1 MPFPD
6 PGVGMKRHVTT
17 SGKASRARRDKPA
30 TPQRRTANAV
40 ARRKGSLV
48 TDLQDQVRSLTDELT
63 EARHQQTATSEV
75 LKVISSSPGDLQP
88 VFQAMLENAARVCEA
103 KFGVLFRYGEGA
115 FHAAATLD
123 VPPAYAGFLSRG
135 SFHPEKEPAL
145 AGSPL
150 HRLLLSKDVVRI
162 DDHMAD
168 PNPGPS
174 SVFGGAQSSIA
185 VPLLKDDE
193 LLGAFVIYRTEVRPF
208 TDKQLELVQNFAA
221 QAVIAIENTRLLNE
235 LRQRTD
241 DLSKSLEQ
249 QTATSEVLKVI
260 SSSPGSLDPVFQA
273 MLKNAVNICNARFGA
288 LWLYDGER
296 YRAGALH
303 NVPEAFEE
311 FWRRGPHS
319 PSPESGL
326 FRVAKTKQPAQ
337 IVDVKAEPGYASGD
351 ALIVAGA
358 DLAGIRS
365 LVIVPMLKEEELIG
379 AIGIYQ
385 QEVRPFSDKQIE
397 LVTNFAA
404 QAVIAIENTRLLSE
418 LREVTA
424 ATDRDFGGVEGHQLV
439 TRRVAAGVPVAP
451 RKRHPHLRGEV
462 RCSMASRG

>member
-1 MPFPD
+1 MPSPD
-6 PGVGMKRHVTT
+6 PGMGMKRHVTT

-63 EARHQQTATSEV
+63 EARHQQTATTEV

-135 SFHPEKEPAL
+135 SFRPEKEPAL
-145 AGSPL
+145 AGSPM

-193 LLGAFVIYRTEVRPF
+193 LVGAFVIYRTEVRPF
-208 TDKQLELVQNFAA
+208 TDKQIELVQNFAA

-241 DLSKSLEQ
+241 DLSESLEQ

-260 SSSPGSLDPVFQA
+260 SSSPGELEPVFNA
-273 MLKNAVNICNARFGA
+273 MLENATRICEAKFGVLYSFEGDAFRPAAMHNAPPAYGAYGARVIRPSLAQPALGRLATQRSMPHRRLQRFQALPGA
-288 LWLYDGER
+288 IRTWPRGEL
-296 YRAGALH
+296 AGARPL
-303 NVPEAFEE
+303 
-311 FWRRGPHS
+311 
-319 PSPESGL
+319 
-326 FRVAKTKQPAQ
+326 VA
-337 IVDVKAEPGYASGD
+337 
-351 ALIVAGA
+351 
-358 DLAGIRS
+358 
-365 LVIVPMLKEEELIG
+365 VPMLKDDELIG
-379 AIGIYQ
+379 AIIIYR
-385 QEVRPFSDKQIE
+385 QEVRALHRQADRAGAE
-397 LVTNFAA
+397 LRRAGRHRYRECAAA
-404 QAVIAIENTRLLSE
+404 QRIAP
-418 LREVTA
+418 A
-424 ATDRDFGGVEGHQLV
+424 H
-439 TRRVAAGVPVAP
+439 RR
-451 RKRHPHLRGEV
+451 
-462 RCSMASRG
+462 S